1 MVKNLKIP
9 PPKKIKSKIIIL
21 RESSNPRELKVSR
34 GRARV
39 ERNRVDYSIKP
50 GEFEM
55 QKGNRDIYHSNV
67 YTYTFPSCRENK
79 DSRVYIGGEFD
90 DEISGECRAT
100 DAEHKSL
107 GDKGSRKP
115 S

>member
-1 MVKNLKIP
+1 MTQHTRNENFSR
-9 PPKKIKSKIIIL
+9 KST
-21 RESSNPRELKVSR
+21 RQRHQ
-34 GRARV
+34 
-39 ERNRVDYSIKP
+39 
-50 GEFEM
+50 FEM
-55 QKGNRDIYHSNV
+55 QKGNRYIYHTNI
-67 YTYTFPSCRENK
+67 YIYTFPSCRENE